1 MTNQL
6 EEIRRT
12 FIQNSMDDLEGLKA
26 MFVNA
31 DFTNS
36 NPKTEELANN
46 VFMVMHG
53 IAGTAPMVGLDSLAP
68 VSRKL
73 EQVFDRIRKGEKELS
88 EQIKTQ
94 TIRGIDAI
102 VDELK
107 SEKIAL

>member
-12 FIQNSMDDLEGLKA
+12 FIQNSMDDLVELKA

-31 DFTNS
+31 DFANS
-36 NPKTEELANN
+36 NPKTEEVANN

>member
-12 FIQNSMDDLEGLKA
+12 FIQNCMDDLEELKA

-36 NPKTEELANN
+36 NPNAEDLANN

-53 IAGTAPMVGLDSLAP
+53 IAGTAPMVGLDSLGP

-73 EQVFDRIRKGEKELS
+73 ELVFDKIRKGDKELS
-88 EQIKTQ
+88 EQIKIQ